1 MKARCSLCLLVILC
15 VPLPSHAEAGAAHRV
30 AIILDSQA
38 PTNETLVAEA
48 LKQRLLQV
56 SDLAIQVGEGPADL
70 RLYLGQARA
79 TGKLK
84 DLCDKHEVA
93 LPGKTGPAP
102 EGFAI
107 KSLGTPEGRLIV
119 AVGAD
124 ARGVL
129 YAAGEV
135 LRRFRYGPDSVTAAD
150 YSVTEAPAFRFR
162 GFSANQGGTMMKM
175 TKARSWTETEIR
187 GVVLEYALAGGNT
200 FYAADNGG
208 AFYDYIK
215 SYGLMTTTGA
225 RPNQLY
231 GQHPKEW
238 NAGGREPWEGSQWVC
253 PSIPEARAALM
264 AQWDKDFSRR
274 ADHEVMR
281 FYAGDPGGCTDARCR
296 PWGKTFIQLSEE
308 MAAIWLKYHP
318 KSIVLIA
325 NQGLDNAGERAIFDY
340 YKEKPRNWSY
350 GIAYGPGSNPM
361 SRYFRNELRKD
372 LFVYPGKGPVD
383 RYLAEMLH
391 ELPLDQHIMHYSDIT
406 HWIRS
411 QYQID
416 RPEPNIVKAYNR
428 RMFHARPKAM
438 YRIFQAIMP
447 FSEGDII
454 YSEGNHDEF
463 HQYLWARLLWNPNRE
478 LEDVMREYCV
488 LYFGEDSAE
497 SMVQALFQLEE
508 NLVTPLDTNPG
519 IGRYYAL
526 VKEAGDKMPA
536 WRMKRDYR
544 WRLHM
549 QKAAL
554 DQYLQYK
561 LRNEMNHEQRAREI
575 LAAAGPGQ
583 YEPAIKQALDILR
596 APTETEEMKQL
607 RAEAGRLGEESD
619 RLHGDRNL
627 GYFKLDTPLRSI
639 SSEIDSLEEAQAAKS
654 DADRKAALDS
664 AIELTNKRTSAGRR
678 D

>member
-1 MKARCSLCLLVILC
+1 M
-15 VPLPSHAEAGAAHRV
+15 
-30 AIILDSQA
+30 
-38 PTNETLVAEA
+38 
-48 LKQRLLQV
+48 LQV
-56 SDLAIQVGEGPADL
+56 SDLAIEIGDEPADL
-70 RLYLGQARA
+70 RLCLGQARPA
-79 TGKLK
+79 GRLK
-84 DLCDKHEVA
+84 DLCDTNHLQ
-93 LPGKTGPAP
+93 LPGRAGPAP
-102 EGFAI
+102 EGFAVRCVT
-107 KSLGTPEGRLIV
+107 TPAGRLMM

-124 ARGVL
+124 ARGVV

-135 LRRFRYGPDSVTAAD
+135 LRRFRFGPDFVTTED
-150 YSVTEAPAFRFR
+150 YSVAQAPAFRFR
-162 GFSANQGGTMMKM
+162 GFSANQGGTMMKI
-175 TKARSWTETEIR
+175 TKARPWTEAENR

-208 AFYDYIK
+208 AFYDFIK

-225 RPNQLY
+225 RPNELQ
-231 GQHPKEW
+231 GKFPKEW
-238 NAGGREPWEGSQWVC
+238 KAGGREPWEGTQWVC
-253 PSIPEARAALM
+253 PSIPEAHAALM
-264 AQWDKDFSRR
+264 AQWDKDFSQR

-296 PWGKTFIQLSEE
+296 PWGKTFVQLGEE
-308 MAAIWLKYHP
+308 MAALWLKYHP
-318 KSIVLIA
+318 KSLVLIA

-340 YKEKPRNWSY
+340 YKAKPRGWSY

-361 SRYFRNELRKD
+361 SRYFRDELRQD

-391 ELPLDQHIMHYSDIT
+391 ELPKDQQIVNYSDIT

-411 QYQID
+411 QYQVAN
-416 RPEPNIVKAYNR
+416 PEPNIVKAYNR

-463 HQYLWARLLWNPNRE
+463 HQYLWARLLWDPNRE
-478 LEDVMREYCV
+478 LEEVMREYCT
-488 LYFGEDSAE
+488 LYFGEASAE
-497 SMVQALFQLEE
+497 PMVEALFQLEE
-508 NLVTPLDTNPG
+508 NLVMPLDTNPG

-526 VKEAGDKMPA
+526 VKEAGDKMPG
-536 WRMKRDYR
+536 WRMRGDYR

-554 DQYLQYK
+554 DQYLQFK
-561 LRNEMNHEQRAREI
+561 LRNEVSNEKGARDV
-575 LAAAGPGQ
+575 LTAAKPGQ
-583 YEPAIKQALDILR
+583 YEPALKQALAILR
-596 APTETEEMKQL
+596 TPSETEEMKRL
-607 RAEAGRLGEESD
+607 RDEARRLGEESD

-627 GYFKLDTPLRSI
+627 GYFKLDTQLRNLSG
-639 SSEIDSLEEAQAAKS
+639 EIDALEEAQSAKT
-654 DADRKAALDS
+654 DGERKAAIDS
-664 AIELTNKRTSAGRR
+664 VIELTTKRTPPIRQ